1 MIALQQNFKIDSD
14 QNQLRMKLRC
24 RTKLILRHIVK
35 VTFLCTTKDHPL
47 SNNKKGIGK
56 IEYYW
61 TLGNNTILYICR
73 MMLCGRGLHLILI
86 ISYIK

>member
-14 QNQLRMKLRC
+14 QNQLRLKLRC

-35 VTFLCTTKDHPL
+35 VTFLCTTKDHPHG
-47 SNNKKGIGK
+47 NNKKGIGK

-73 MMLCGRGLHLILI
+73 ILILI
-86 ISYIK
+86 I